1 MTFNNKDGRM
11 AQKDTVTSILNAA
24 EELFSERGFAET
36 SLRNITTRAGVNL
49 AAVNYHFGSKKALIQ
64 AVFARFLTPFCEQLE
79 GELLLMQRQLPEHPP
94 TLPRLL
100 NLVSHTALKAGH
112 DNPRRLGIFMRL
124 LGLAYTQGQGHLRR
138 YLQKEY
144 APVVGA
150 LKELMKAA
158 SPHLTDEERF
168 WRIHFMLGATVFT
181 LSGVDALTAMA
192 EHDLGKGS
200 DIAQVIDK
208 LIPFLATGLEAA

>member
-1 MTFNNKDGRM
+1 M
-11 AQKDTVTSILNAA
+11 AQKDTVKSILNAA

-64 AVFARFLTPFCEQLE
+64 AVFARFLTPFCAQLE
-79 GELLLMQRQLPEHPP
+79 QDLAQIQERLPEHSP
-94 TLPRLL
+94 TLPELL
-100 NLVSHTALKAGH
+100 MLLSGTALKAGH
-112 DNPRRLGIFMRL
+112 DSPRRLGIFMRL

-138 YLQKEY
+138 FLQHEY
-144 APVVGA
+144 APVFSAFMRLVS
-150 LKELMKAA
+150 AA
-158 SPHLTDEERF
+158 TPDLSDEDRF

-181 LSGVDALTAMA
+181 LSGADALTAMA

-200 DIAQVIDK
+200 DVAQVIDK
-208 LIPFLATGLEAA
+208 LIPFLASGLNAPHQAQ